1 MTQEE
6 KAKRY
11 DEIIEK
17 ANKMHSENCETCQ
30 MCIEELIPELK
41 EESGDER
48 IRKALIDGFT
58 VMKESKNCGKTFSN
72 HNIPV
77 EDILSWLEKQGK
89 QKPKFR
95 VGDTIK
101 CKYDDRQFTIKSVDL
116 DKETYTYTQEGCG
129 NDIDYADEEFELV
142 EQKSAWSGEDD
153 EHLERILK
161 ELENQRQR
169 PLNSP
174 YLDKIESDYNWL
186 KSLKDR
192 VQPQPKQG
200 EQKPTWSDDFEE
212 EMDRYIEENFYG
224 SADNGFFSNRT
235 KRELEV
241 EDVVRIG
248 CHFAA
253 WQKEQSDKE
262 LSDKLKQEW
271 SEEDEKIW
279 NKAKQIFPESLNMQ
293 SGYVTG
299 YKDAFKHFSL
309 KKE

>member
-1 MTQEE
+1 MKKLSLEE
-6 KAKRY
+6 KAKAY
-11 DEIIEK
+11 DEALK
-17 ANKMHSENCETCQ
+17 VLHKYDGANIMFSQSLK
-30 MCIEELIPELK
+30 EEMFPELK

-58 VMKESKNCGKTFSN
+58 VMKESKNCGKTFSK

-116 DKETYTYTQEGCG
+116 DKGTYTYTQEGCG

-142 EQKSAWSGEDD
+142 EQKSTWSGEDD

-174 YLDKIESDYNWL
+174 YLDKIESDYYWL
-186 KSLKDR
+186 RTLKDR
-192 VQPQPKQG
+192 CCPQSQWKPSNTEINILQG
-200 EQKPTWSDDFEE
+200 VIDGSFKL
-212 EMDRYIEENFYG
+212 ENVKVTLT
-224 SADNGFFSNRT
+224 N
-235 KRELEV
+235 
-241 EDVVRIG
+241 I
-248 CHFAA
+248 
-253 WQKEQSDKE
+253 
-262 LSDKLKQEW
+262 
-271 SEEDEKIW
+271 SE
-279 NKAKQIFPESLNMQ
+279 
-293 SGYVTG
+293 
-299 YKDAFKHFSL
+299 HL
-309 KKE
+309 KKLREE